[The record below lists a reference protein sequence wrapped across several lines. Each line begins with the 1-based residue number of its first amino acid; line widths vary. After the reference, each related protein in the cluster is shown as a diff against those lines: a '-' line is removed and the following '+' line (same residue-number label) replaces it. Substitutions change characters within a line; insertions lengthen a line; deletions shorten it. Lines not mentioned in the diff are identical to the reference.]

1 MDVGPLVIPHAQA
14 AKLTEPRKCALHN
27 PTPPA
32 QATPMRG
39 ATHREPRHD
48 MPRPQPAPNRRRV
61 VAAIPEQT
69 VRPLPW
75 SATARSENARLP
87 RTQSRKF

>member
-61 VAAIPEQT
+61 VAAIPEKT
-69 VRPLPW
+69 GRPMSR
-75 SATARSENARLP
+75 SAPSAV
-87 RTQSRKF
+87 

>member
-1 MDVGPLVIPHAQA
+1 MDVGPLVIPHARA

-48 MPRPQPAPNRRRV
+48 MPRPQPAESPSRRSRQPREHRSAAVAVGPVRRV
-61 VAAIPEQT
+61 AGE
-69 VRPLPW
+69 
-75 SATARSENARLP
+75 
-87 RTQSRKF
+87 